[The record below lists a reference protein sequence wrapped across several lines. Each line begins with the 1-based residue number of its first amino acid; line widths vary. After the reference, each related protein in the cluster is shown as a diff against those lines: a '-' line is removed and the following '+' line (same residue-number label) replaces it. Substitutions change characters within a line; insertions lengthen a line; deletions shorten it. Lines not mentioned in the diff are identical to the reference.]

1 MSKLWFGEWWC
12 FLSLWAAA
20 VASLIFL
27 IVYCFLELRAQRITG
42 LDLTQG
48 ICVYLDDSAITDS
61 YQMGRHSAA
70 LVQAVEHQTNGGY
83 TVSAASPDGTLGF
96 ERTRGEQLITN
107 YVQTHTPIEVIG
119 ILVDAIEKGNGI
131 VHANLKTGT
140 LTKNPALVKLL
151 SDLGQSDPLPKSTLL
166 SHVEDYVLVKGRFR
180 LAARTSEDP
189 SGTTVFIASY
199 AGVGSAVPSAR
210 VRLACANAG
219 LRRHTPADEFSG
231 SCLGKV
237 RGWNAE
243 DGALDIHP
251 VVIFQ

>member
-1 MSKLWFGEWWC
+1 MSKLWFGEWWLP
-12 FLSLWAAA
+12 LSIWAAA
-20 VASLIFL
+20 VASLVFL
-27 IVYCFLELRAQRITG
+27 VVYCSLELRAQRITG

-70 LVQAVEHQTNGGY
+70 LVQAVEHQTNGSY
-83 TVSAASPDGTLGF
+83 TLSAATPDGTLGF

-107 YVQTHTPIEVIG
+107 YVRTHTPIEVIG

-140 LTKNPALVKLL
+140 IRRNAALVKLL

-180 LAARTSEDP
+180 LAARTSADP

-199 AGVGSAVPSAR
+199 AGADSAVPSAR
-210 VRLACANAG
+210 IRLACANSG
-219 LRRHTPADEFSG
+219 LRQHTPDTEFSG
-231 SCLGKV
+231 SCLGKI

-251 VVIFQ
+251 VVVFQ